1 MRLLFTVLT
10 VLLLA
15 VALGWVLQQSP
26 GEVIFTYRGWV
37 IQTSL
42 VVFAIAFSAVFF
54 LAYVLL
60 RVLDRLLRIPSGM
73 RRWSEHR
80 RSARLSAAAS
90 EAEQLSLHAGLL
102 RRAGTEQDREALQ
115 NAWRNTPQKLKK
127 KSFLIGA
134 YVSERMRFGDAG
146 DCVTVLRRAL
156 RRQWDPEL
164 VRLFGQVEGRNL
176 KQQLQFARGCL
187 GRHPDDPH
195 LLLTLGRLC
204 KKNQLWGKARSYLEQ
219 SLQLL
224 PDPITCRELATLLEQ
239 QGEHEAAAARYKQG
253 LNLVTSGRV
262 AGETETAPATAAGN
276 PQLAYTAGQ
285 AD

>member
-26 GEVIFTYRGWV
+26 GEVVFTYRGWV

-42 VVFAIAFSAVFF
+42 VVFSITVILLFF

-60 RVLDRLLRIPSGM
+60 RALDKVLRIPSGM

-80 RSARLSAAAS
+80 RSARLSAAS
-90 EAEQLSLHAGLL
+90 TEAEQLSLHAGLL
-102 RRAGTEQDREALQ
+102 RQAGTGQDREALE
-115 NAWRNTPQKLKK
+115 NAWRKTPQKLKK
-127 KSFLIGA
+127 KSSLIGA
-134 YVSERMRFGDAG
+134 YVSERLRFGDTG
-146 DCVTVLRRAL
+146 DCETVLRRAL
-156 RRQWDPEL
+156 KRQWDPEL
-164 VRLFGQVEGRNL
+164 VRLFGRVEGRNL
-176 KQQLQFARGCL
+176 KRQLSFAKGCL
-187 GRHPDDPH
+187 GRHPEDPH

-219 SLQLL
+219 SLQIV
-224 PDPITCRELATLLEQ
+224 PDPVACRELATLLEQ
-239 QGEHEAAAARYKQG
+239 QGEHEAAGARYRQG
-253 LNLVTSGRV
+253 LNLVTSEWV

-276 PQLAYTAGQ
+276 PQLTHAAGQ
-285 AD
+285 PD

>member
-1 MRLLFTVLT
+1 MRLLFTLLT

-26 GEVIFTYRGWV
+26 GEVVFTYRGWV

-42 VVFAIAFSAVFF
+42 VVFSITVIVLFL

-60 RVLDRLLRIPSGM
+60 RALDRLLRIPTGM

-80 RSARLSAAAS
+80 RRARLSAAAA

-102 RRAGTEQDREALQ
+102 RQAGTEQDRQALEH
-115 NAWRNTPQKLKK
+115 AWRKTPQKLKK
-127 KSFLIGA
+127 KSSLTGA
-134 YVSERMRFGDAG
+134 YVSERLRFGDTG
-146 DCVTVLRRAL
+146 DCVAVLRRAL
-156 RRQWDPEL
+156 KRHWDPEL

-176 KQQLQFARGCL
+176 KRQLQFAEGCL
-187 GRHPDDPH
+187 RRLPEDPH

-204 KKNQLWGKARSYLEQ
+204 IKNQLWGKARSYLEQ

-239 QGEHEAAAARYKQG
+239 QGEHEAAGACYRQG

-262 AGETETAPATAAGN
+262 AGATVTAPATTTGN
-276 PQLAYTAGQ
+276 PQLTHSAGQ

>member
-26 GEVIFTYRGWV
+26 GEVVFTYRGWV

-42 VVFAIAFSAVFF
+42 VVFSITVILLFC

-60 RVLDRLLRIPSGM
+60 RALDKVLRIPSGM

-80 RSARLSAAAS
+80 RSARLSAAAT

-102 RRAGTEQDREALQ
+102 RQAGTEQDRQALE
-115 NAWRNTPQKLKK
+115 NAWRKTPQKLKK
-127 KSFLIGA
+127 KSSLIGA
-134 YVSERMRFGDAG
+134 YVSERLRFGDAG

-156 RRQWDPEL
+156 KRQWDPEL
-164 VRLFGQVEGRNL
+164 VRLFGQVKGRNV

-204 KKNQLWGKARSYLEQ
+204 IKNQLWGKARSYLEQ

-224 PDPITCRELATLLEQ
+224 PDPVTCRELATLLEQ
-239 QGEHEAAAARYKQG
+239 QGEHDAANARFRQG
-253 LNLVTSGRV
+253 LNLVASGGV
-262 AGETETAPATAAGN
+262 AGETETAPAATAGN
-276 PQLAYTAGQ
+276 PQLTYSAGGQ
-285 AD
+285 D

>member
-26 GEVIFTYRGWV
+26 GEVVFTYRGWV

-42 VVFAIAFSAVFF
+42 VVFSITVILLFF
-54 LAYVLL
+54 LGYVLL
-60 RVLDRLLRIPSGM
+60 RALDKVLRIPSGM
-73 RRWSEHR
+73 RRWLEHR
-80 RSARLSAAAS
+80 RSARLSAAAT
-90 EAEQLSLHAGLL
+90 EAEQLSLHARLL
-102 RRAGTEQDREALQ
+102 RQAGTEQDREVLE
-115 NAWRNTPQKLKK
+115 NAWRKTPQKLKK
-127 KSFLIGA
+127 KSPLIGA
-134 YVSERMRFGDAG
+134 YVSERLRFGDTG
-146 DCVTVLRRAL
+146 DCVTVLRHAL
-156 RRQWDPEL
+156 KRQWDPEL

-176 KQQLQFARGCL
+176 KQQLQFAKGCL

-204 KKNQLWGKARSYLEQ
+204 IKNQLWGKARSYLEQ

-239 QGEHEAAAARYKQG
+239 QGEHDAANARFRQG
-253 LNLVTSGRV
+253 LNLVAFGRV
-262 AGETETAPATAAGN
+262 AGATETAPATTTGK
-276 PQLAYTAGQ
+276 PQLTHSASL